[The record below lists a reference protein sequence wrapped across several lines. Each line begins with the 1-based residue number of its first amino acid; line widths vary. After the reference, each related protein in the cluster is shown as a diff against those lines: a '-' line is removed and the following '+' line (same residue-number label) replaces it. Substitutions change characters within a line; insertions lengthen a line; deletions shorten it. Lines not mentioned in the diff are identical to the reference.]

1 MVGSASGASID
12 AATASGYQTP
22 VSAIIR
28 IFCWSVVSGT
38 LVFALNNYLIYWL
51 DWPGMVVFLG
61 HLGLLPAFAPKTPLD
76 GTAATLGALQTL
88 SYLLC
93 AAGAA
98 LYTLRTP
105 NRLLRADSETMVSIA
120 AYIIRAAFWAVIF
133 IGLADFT
140 ISFLRIEG
148 LLSFFIGDDLTTA
161 LGRPQFRGVYVHV
174 PLILA
179 GFVTAIFSRAL
190 GFTWLTLL
198 VVAAE
203 LCIVLS
209 RFIFSYEQAFQGDLV
224 RFWYGALFLFAS
236 AYTLYEDGHVRV
248 DVLYAGLTSRVKGL
262 VNIWGS
268 LLLGMSLCAT
278 VLSIGMAGKTSI
290 INSPLLSFEVSQSGF
305 GMYVKYLMA
314 GFLGIFAITMM
325 IQFASY
331 ILESLAD
338 YRDEPGKRQI
348 AESSAH

>member
-1 MVGSASGASID
+1 MVGSASGASSG
-12 AATASGYQTP
+12 ATAASGYQTP
-22 VSAIIR
+22 VSAFTR

-51 DWPGMVVFLG
+51 DWPGMLTFLG
-61 HLGLLPAFAPKTPLD
+61 HLGLLPAAAPGKPLD
-76 GTAATLGALQTL
+76 GMASTLGALQTL

-93 AAGAA
+93 VVGSVI
-98 LYTLRTP
+98 YTKRTP
-105 NRLLRADSETMVSIA
+105 ERPLRHDSETMVGIA
-120 AYIIRAAFWAVIF
+120 AYIIRASFWAVIF
-133 IGLADFT
+133 VGLVDMA
-140 ISFLRIEG
+140 ISFLRVEDLLPG
-148 LLSFFIGDDLTTA
+148 LFGGDLATA
-161 LGRPQFRGVYVHV
+161 LGRSQFRGAYVHI
-174 PLILA
+174 PLVFA
-179 GFVTAIFSRAL
+179 GCVVAAFTRSL
-190 GFTWLTLL
+190 GFTWLALL
-198 VVAAE
+198 VVGAE
-203 LCIVLS
+203 LSIVLS

-248 DVLYAGLTSRVKGL
+248 DVLYAGLTSRMKGL

-268 LLLGMSLCAT
+268 LLLGMSLCVT
-278 VLSIGMAGKTSI
+278 VLAIGMGGKTSI

-314 GFLGIFAITMM
+314 GFLGIFAISMM

-331 ILESLAD
+331 MLESLAD

-348 AESSAH
+348 AEASAH